1 MPKKKNIKKKKKI
14 VKKISPKSAFAKRR
28 SLSKKPLVKRK
39 ALSKKPVRRGTKK
52 VNKATLR
59 KKTSV
64 IKGSKR
70 RPRLQKDYKPT
81 KSEAFMNPMQVE
93 YFRQK
98 LHKWRKAVLQESS
111 ETLKHLKEETSGIA
125 DPSDRATIETEHAL
139 ELRTRDRQRKL
150 LLKIDQA
157 LERID
162 SGIYGFCEVTGA
174 PISLF
179 RLEARPIATMSV
191 EAQELHEKKE
201 KVQNND

>member
-64 IKGSKR
+64 IKGSKG
-70 RPRLQKDYKPT
+70 RPKLQKDYKPT

-125 DPSDRATIETEHAL
+125 APSDRATIETEHAL

-162 SGIYGFCEVTGA
+162 SGIYGFCEVMGT
-174 PISLF
+174 PISLS
-179 RLEARPIATMSV
+179 RLEARPIATMSI

>member
-39 ALSKKPVRRGTKK
+39 ALSKKPVRRGAKK

-162 SGIYGFCEVTGA
+162 SGIYGFCEVMGT

-179 RLEARPIATMSV
+179 RLEARPIATMSI

>member
-1 MPKKKNIKKKKKI
+1 M
-14 VKKISPKSAFAKRR
+14 
-28 SLSKKPLVKRK
+28 
-39 ALSKKPVRRGTKK
+39 
-52 VNKATLR
+52 
-59 KKTSV
+59 
-64 IKGSKR
+64 
-70 RPRLQKDYKPT
+70 
-81 KSEAFMNPMQVE
+81 
-93 YFRQK
+93 
-98 LHKWRKAVLQESS
+98 
-111 ETLKHLKEETSGIA
+111 KHLKEETSGIA

-179 RLEARPIATMSV
+179 RLEARPIATMSI

>member
-39 ALSKKPVRRGTKK
+39 ALSKKPVRRGAKK

-64 IKGSKR
+64 IKGSKGK
-70 RPRLQKDYKPT
+70 PRLQKDYKPT

-150 LLKIDQA
+150 LLKI
-157 LERID
+157 
-162 SGIYGFCEVTGA
+162 G
-174 PISLF
+174 
-179 RLEARPIATMSV
+179 
-191 EAQELHEKKE
+191 EL
-201 KVQNND
+201 NFG

>member
-1 MPKKKNIKKKKKI
+1 MPKKRDIKRKRRI
-14 VKKISPKSAFAKRR
+14 VKKASPKRKLTSKISASRK
-28 SLSKKPLVKRK
+28 SPVKRK
-39 ALSKKPVRRGTKK
+39 TALSKKSVRTRKATAVSKTKK
-52 VNKATLR
+52 LTGKSS
-59 KKTSV
+59 KK
-64 IKGSKR
+64 
-70 RPRLQKDYKPT
+70 RPVLQKGYKP
-81 KSEAFMNPMQVE
+81 KKGEAFMNPMQVE

-98 LHKWRKAVLQESS
+98 LHNWRKSVLQESN
-111 ETLKHLKEETSGIA
+111 ETLRHLKEETSGIA
-125 DPSDRATIETEHAL
+125 DPSDRATVDTELAL

-174 PISLF
+174 PISLS
-179 RLEARPIATMSV
+179 RLEARPIATMSI

>member
-14 VKKISPKSAFAKRR
+14 VKKISPKSSFSKRR

-39 ALSKKPVRRGTKK
+39 ALSKKPARRGAKK

-64 IKGSKR
+64 KGSTR
-70 RPRLQKDYKPT
+70 RLRLQKDYKPT

-98 LHKWRKAVLQESS
+98 LHKWRKTVLQESS

-125 DPSDRATIETEHAL
+125 DPSDRATIETEHVL

-162 SGIYGFCEVTGA
+162 SGIYGFCEVMGT
-174 PISLF
+174 PISLS
-179 RLEARPIATMSV
+179 RLEARPIATMSI

>member
-14 VKKISPKSAFAKRR
+14 VKKISPKSSFSKRR

-39 ALSKKPVRRGTKK
+39 ALSKKPARRGAKK

-64 IKGSKR
+64 KGSTR
-70 RPRLQKDYKPT
+70 RLRLQKNYKPT

-98 LHKWRKAVLQESS
+98 LHKWRKTVLQESS

-162 SGIYGFCEVTGA
+162 SGIYGFCEVTGT
-174 PISLF
+174 PISLS
-179 RLEARPIATMSV
+179 RLEARPIATMSI

>member
-1 MPKKKNIKKKKKI
+1 MLKKKNIKKKKKI
-14 VKKISPKSAFAKRR
+14 VKKISPKSGFAKRR
-28 SLSKKPLVKRK
+28 SLSKKLLVKRK
-39 ALSKKPVRRGTKK
+39 ALSKRPVRRGAKK

-162 SGIYGFCEVTGA
+162 SGIYGFCEVTGT
-174 PISLF
+174 PISLS
-179 RLEARPIATMSV
+179 RLEARPIATMSI
-191 EAQELHEKKE
+191 EAQELDEKKE

>member
-1 MPKKKNIKKKKKI
+1 
-14 VKKISPKSAFAKRR
+14 
-28 SLSKKPLVKRK
+28 
-39 ALSKKPVRRGTKK
+39 
-52 VNKATLR
+52 
-59 KKTSV
+59 
-64 IKGSKR
+64 
-70 RPRLQKDYKPT
+70 
-81 KSEAFMNPMQVE
+81 MNPMQVE

-98 LHKWRKAVLQESS
+98 LHKWRKTVLQESS

-162 SGIYGFCEVTGA
+162 SGIYGFCEITGT
-174 PISLF
+174 PISLS
-179 RLEARPIATMSV
+179 RLEARPIATMSI

>member
-98 LHKWRKAVLQESS
+98 LQVEKGCSS
-111 ETLKHLKEETSGIA
+111 RIKRNVETFKGRNLWYSR
-125 DPSDRATIETEHAL
+125 S
-139 ELRTRDRQRKL
+139 
-150 LLKIDQA
+150 
-157 LERID
+157 
-162 SGIYGFCEVTGA
+162 
-174 PISLF
+174 F
-179 RLEARPIATMSV
+179 RSSY
-191 EAQELHEKKE
+191 H
-201 KVQNND
+201 